1 MKRIVPAEFAR
12 WVWPDP
18 RQMCLIALCAL
29 VLCSC
34 RGPQQM
40 SGDTETIG
48 QTGLPREA
56 YTGVVATSGSP
67 NVPPIGPPGMP
78 NGVPLASSPQGPWA
92 PPGFSQPWPKDEYL
106 RDGGD
111 RELATRVAA
120 DWQVHGLDVEDTVA
134 HFDTLDGR
142 TIVEPSNRVHIYSPR
157 FGAVRHVVCLR
168 ANETARR
175 SAGVHLPVRL
185 FGPKATDIVATGKQ
199 NVQANRQIGRKPPSV
214 FLSEQGDGVVSRSVG
229 PRGFQDAFM
238 AYENLAVIRQG
249 VIESAE
255 TAFLATGVDA
265 ARAWTG
271 KQAVQ
276 VILDHQAA
284 MEDVSDQQT
293 QSFFSV
299 KEPPANPKLRVI
311 KVASTDTAKPGDEV
325 AFTIRFD
332 NMGNQPIGNVTIIDN
347 LTTRLEYVADS
358 AQCSLDAQFFTQ
370 PNTGDSLVIRCEVT
384 DPIDPGDGGV
394 VRFRCKVR

>member
-1 MKRIVPAEFAR
+1 MKRIVPAETAQ
-12 WVWPDP
+12 WIWPNP
-18 RQMCLIALCAL
+18 WQMCLIALCAL

-34 RGPQQM
+34 RGPLRYDRSM
-40 SGDTETIG
+40 VEHGGPS
-48 QTGLPREA
+48 GLPQEA
-56 YTGVVATSGSP
+56 YAGVAGASDSH
-67 NVPPIGPPGMP
+67 VPPIGPPGMEK
-78 NGVPLASSPQGPWA
+78 GVPLASAPQGPWA

-111 RELATRVAA
+111 RELAARVAD

-142 TIVEPSNRVHIYSPR
+142 TMVEPSNRVHIYSPR
-157 FGAVRHVVCLR
+157 FGAVRQVVGLR

-175 SAGVHLPVRL
+175 SAGVYLPTRL
-185 FGPKATDIVATGKQ
+185 VGPKATDIVANSKQ

-214 FLSEQGDGVVSRSVG
+214 FLSKQGDGVMSRSVG
-229 PRGFQDAFM
+229 LRGFQDTFM
-238 AYENLAVIRQG
+238 VHENLAAIRQG
-249 VIESAE
+249 VIDSAE
-255 TAFLATGVDA
+255 TAFLAQGVDA
-265 ARAWTG
+265 ARAWSTE
-271 KQAVQ
+271 QAVQ
-276 VILDHQAA
+276 VILDEQAA
-284 MEDVSDQQT
+284 MEDVSDQDT
-293 QSFFSV
+293 QSFYTI
-299 KEPPANPKLRVI
+299 KEPPAQPKLRVI

-370 PNTGDSLVIRCEVT
+370 PNT
-384 DPIDPGDGGV
+384 
-394 VRFRCKVR
+394 